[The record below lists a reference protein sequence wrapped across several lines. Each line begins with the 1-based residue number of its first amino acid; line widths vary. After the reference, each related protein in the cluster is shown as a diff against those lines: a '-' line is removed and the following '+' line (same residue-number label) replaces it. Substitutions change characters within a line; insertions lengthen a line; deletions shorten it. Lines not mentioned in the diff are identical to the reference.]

1 MTTPAQ
7 PSQFPDGR
15 EQART
20 DSGGQERART
30 DSDGRERARTDS
42 GGRER
47 ARTDSGAGAP
57 RRRDAGLLAAAVLLA
72 AAFFL
77 APPLLVP
84 GGSGDFPHE
93 FLAYWSSGRRA
104 FPPGL
109 QHLVDRQFHDHLV
122 RVLLTVPLLAVLV
135 ALAVRLRRF
144 RLLFGALALV
154 AAALLVE
161 NVQGAVSP
169 FGTLLP
175 LLASG
180 LAKPDRVALLAQ
192 VRDQLGHDPVSP
204 ALRVMLDEYVRWH
217 MVKAVLCGLLASVLL
232 GLSVAVWRRRH
243 RWHCLLTALLA
254 AAALVVVAANVTT
267 VADPDPGLMSLLQGD
282 W

>member
-7 PSQFPDGR
+7 PSQFPDPRKRSRTGPGER
-15 EQART
+15 ELAGT
-20 DSGGQERART
+20 A
-30 DSDGRERARTDS
+30 SDARERAGTGS
-42 GGRER
+42 G
-47 ARTDSGAGAP
+47 TGAP
-57 RRRDAGLLAAAVLLA
+57 RRRAVGLPAVGLPAAAVLLA

-84 GGSGDFPHE
+84 GGFGDFPHG
-93 FLAYWSSGRRA
+93 FLTYWSSGRRA
-104 FPPGL
+104 FSPGL

-122 RVLLTVPLLAVLV
+122 RVLIAVPLLAVLV
-135 ALAVRLRRF
+135 ALAKRFRRF
-144 RLLFGALALV
+144 RLLSGALALV
-154 AAALLVE
+154 AAALLIE
-161 NVQGAVSP
+161 NVQGVVSP

-175 LLASG
+175 LLAPG

-192 VRDQLGHDPVSP
+192 VRDQLGHGQVSP

-217 MVKAVLCGLLASVLL
+217 MVKAVLCGLLAGALL

-243 RWHCLLTALLA
+243 RWYCLLTALSA

-267 VADPDPGLMSLLQGD
+267 VADPDPGLLSLLQGD